1 MKKSLLLPF
10 FIFAALLAQAQT
22 EKDFTKNFS
31 SKINWYRISDAGT
44 LVVATKD
51 ALYGINPVD
60 GSEAWKNE
68 DIENILESNYDPIE
82 GTPYASLY
90 KGGLMKSKNNIVDLV
105 TGRVVANSKE
115 LGLNSVM
122 KRIYLMKSNAVLFY
136 GYNSSG
142 KPTLMLVD
150 LATGEKKW
158 EQQKVFEKN
167 AEQIVSEAGETEDG
181 IFLATDKNIYKL
193 NKTTGQVAYS
203 VDMKSDL
210 PVAPP
215 AEPEEAPKKG
225 FGGLLS
231 MGKVFDKQA
240 GQMISMASADFF
252 QHTDKNVIY
261 FWNQDIL
268 TAFNVADGKE
278 LWKRVELPSPVANIL
293 FDTHGMLVATSE
305 KTQEDIQKASKGGGG
320 LIGNMKKN
328 KAGKKNRATLLCLDL
343 NTGAEKW
350 SSDVELQGDVTA
362 YKLNGKNLIL
372 ATARD
377 QGTNFISIVDLDA
390 GKSVTKKALEIKG
403 DIRDL
408 QIVPQGLYYRTTEQ
422 INILDLETGD
432 KTWKKGFAVK
442 QCSGQN
448 ADGKTGYVYANRIIY
463 RINYEKGDMEEWITG
478 INFDGKE
485 DPTSLQVRPNG
496 ILLTSDQ
503 NLRLYN
509 FDGKQV
515 FHTFQQAP
523 GRTLAGKLTSGLG
536 ALTAGA
542 ISAQQTAQAAQLSY
556 AKGYYGSTDP
566 GLDQS
571 IKNANANASNFA
583 GAAVQSFQS
592 ISRRFKATKQA
603 DNFMAIL
610 TNFGKSNMAKD
621 AGVMM
626 VDKNTGAAIKEIV
639 LGDKKDPDYKLDELG
654 RVVYYKANG
663 SEISGF
669 HF

>member
-240 GQMISMASADFF
+240 GQMVSMASADFF
-252 QHTDKNVIY
+252 QHTDKNIIY

>member
-252 QHTDKNVIY
+252 QHTDKNIIY